1 MCSSPGGL
9 NTLQTPYPS
18 ECEAKNGV
26 NTCTN
31 KQFHKIL
38 STVFIYRYSS
48 METVTLIEAHL
59 QDCQGIEPAL
69 RSKAEAR
76 FVKEL
81 QRQFPS
87 EQALVE
93 AWEAWSSA
101 AEGADE
107 ISPGQEQLARS
118 WLKAF
123 ERARFAGFRDIAV
136 EEAFFEVKLH

>member
-1 MCSSPGGL
+1 
-9 NTLQTPYPS
+9 
-18 ECEAKNGV
+18 
-26 NTCTN
+26 
-31 KQFHKIL
+31 
-38 STVFIYRYSS
+38 

-59 QDCQGIEPAL
+59 HDCQGIEPAL

-107 ISPGQEQLARS
+107 INPGQEQLARS